1 MLADTGSL
9 SGTVS
14 AMRPMVPAKDF
25 DTSKQFYIDLGFQP
39 RPLADRLVEMRLG
52 VFSFILQ
59 DYYVREWADNFV
71 VHVTV
76 SDIGAWWN
84 HIVSLDLP
92 ARYGVKI
99 QAPESQG
106 WAMIAGVTDPCGV
119 LWRFAETQGR
129 TGGLA
134 AS

>member
-1 MLADTGSL
+1 MSADAASL
-9 SGTVS
+9 SRTVS

-25 DTSKQFYIDLGFQP
+25 DTSKRFYVELGFLP
-39 RPLADRLVEMRLG
+39 RPLADRLVEMQLG

-76 SDIGAWWN
+76 SDVGLWWD

-99 QAPESQG
+99 QPPESQG
-106 WAMIAGVTDPCGV
+106 WAMVAGTTDPSGV
-119 LWRFAETQGR
+119 FWRFAEPQ
-129 TGGLA
+129 A
-134 AS
+134 

>member
-1 MLADTGSL
+1 MSVDTGTFSR
-9 SGTVS
+9 TVS

-25 DTSKQFYIDLGFQP
+25 GTSKRFYIELGFQP
-39 RPLADRLVEMRLG
+39 RPLTDRLVEMRLG

-76 SDIGAWWN
+76 SDVGAWWD

-99 QAPESQG
+99 EPPESQD
-106 WAMIAGVTDPCGV
+106 WALVAGVIDPSGV
-119 LWRFAETQGR
+119 LWRFAELR
-129 TGGLA
+129 E
-134 AS
+134 

>member
-1 MLADTGSL
+1 MSAQEASL
-9 SGTVS
+9 SFTVR

-25 DTSKQFYIDLGFQP
+25 EASRRFYIELGFQP
-39 RPLADRLVEMRLG
+39 RPLTDRSVEMRLG

-76 SDIGAWWN
+76 SDVGAWWD

-92 ARYGVKI
+92 TRYGVKI
-99 QAPESQG
+99 EPPQSQD
-106 WAMIAGVTDPCGV
+106 WAVVAGVIDPSGV
-119 LWRFAETQGR
+119 LWRFAELQE
-129 TGGLA
+129 
-134 AS
+134 

>member
-1 MLADTGSL
+1 MAIEPASL
-9 SGTVS
+9 SRTVR

-25 DTSKQFYIDLGFQP
+25 EISKRFYVELGFQP
-39 RPLADRLVEMRLG
+39 RALADRLVEMQLG

-76 SDIGAWWN
+76 SNVGLWWD

-99 QAPESQG
+99 QPPEPQD
-106 WAMIAGVTDPCGV
+106 WAVVAGVTDPCGV
-119 LWRFAETQGR
+119 LWRFAEKQ
-129 TGGLA
+129 A
-134 AS
+134 

>member
-1 MLADTGSL
+1 MKERSIMSVQAAGL
-9 SGTVS
+9 SRTVR

-25 DTSKQFYIDLGFQP
+25 DISKRFYIELGFQP
-39 RPLADRLVEMRLG
+39 RPLTDRLVEMQLG

-76 SDIGAWWN
+76 SDLSLWWN

-92 ARYGVKI
+92 TRYGVRI

-106 WAMIAGVTDPCGV
+106 WAVVAGVTDPCGV
-119 LWRFAETQGR
+119 LWRFAETQ
-129 TGGLA
+129 A
-134 AS
+134 